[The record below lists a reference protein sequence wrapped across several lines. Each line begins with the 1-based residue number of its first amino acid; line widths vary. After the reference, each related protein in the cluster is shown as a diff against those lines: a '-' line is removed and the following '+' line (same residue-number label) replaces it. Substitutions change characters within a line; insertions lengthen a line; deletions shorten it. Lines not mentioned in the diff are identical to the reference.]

1 MQREAQIPG
10 EPPSAR
16 KDHALSLFAGIPVE
30 YDRAGAVLGL
40 GQDARWRRAMVAAV
54 DPAPS
59 ARVLD
64 VATGTGLVAREL
76 VRRSGCSVV
85 GVDQS
90 EAMLARARART
101 ARHSQ
106 VATQVATQFAS
117 RARFE
122 RAEAEHLP
130 FEDGEF
136 DALTFTY
143 LLRYVDDPAAVMH
156 ELARVVRPGGRVGM
170 VEFGR
175 PPGRVQRAGWS
186 AYTRLVL
193 PPLGR
198 LFSREWYEV
207 GRFLGPSIADFDER
221 YPVPRLAGLWRDAG
235 LTGVSVRRMSLGA
248 GLVMWGTRA

>member
-10 EPPSAR
+10 DVPSAR

-85 GVDQS
+85 GIDQS
-90 EAMLARARART
+90 EAMLARARARC
-101 ARHSQ
+101 AQDS
-106 VATQVATQFAS
+106 VLAA

-130 FEDGEF
+130 FDDGAF

-143 LLRYVDDPAAVMH
+143 LLRYVDDPAAVMC

-198 LFSREWYEV
+198 IFSREWYEV
-207 GRFLGPSIADFDER
+207 GRFLGPSIATFDDEF
-221 YPVPRLAGLWRDAG
+221 PLPRLAALWRDAG
-235 LTGVSVRRMSLGA
+235 LVGVGARRMSLGA